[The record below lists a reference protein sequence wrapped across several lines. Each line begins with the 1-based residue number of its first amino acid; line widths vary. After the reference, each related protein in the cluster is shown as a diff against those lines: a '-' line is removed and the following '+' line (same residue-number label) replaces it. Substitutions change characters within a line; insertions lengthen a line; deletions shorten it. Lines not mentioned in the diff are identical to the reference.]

1 MSRPHYGL
9 KKIAIT
15 GGIGSGKSA
24 LTSCLAQI
32 GYPIFDADCLVAK
45 VVQLPE
51 VQNQLCALLGSSAFE
66 IDSEGNKVYNRVW
79 VRDQVFADSAKRTA
93 LERILHPAIFAEF
106 EDICR
111 SIEKNAGGVWVFYE
125 AALIFES
132 GREAQFDA
140 VVAVCA
146 DEKMR
151 RERLERHRS
160 LSSHSVSAII
170 AAQVTDQVRRSK
182 ANFIIENSGSKSDL
196 TERAAELVESL
207 RQFFHPKSH

>member
-1 MSRPHYGL
+1 MSRPHFSL

-15 GGIGSGKSA
+15 GGIGSGKSS
-24 LTSCLAQI
+24 LTSCLSQI
-32 GYPIFDADCLVAK
+32 GYPVFDADRLVAK

-51 VQNQLCALLGSSAFE
+51 VQDQLCALLGSSAFE
-66 IDSEGNKVYNRVW
+66 IDSEGNKVYNRAW
-79 VRDQVFADSAKRTA
+79 VRDQVFTDPAKRTA
-93 LERILHPAIFAEF
+93 LEGILHPAIFAEF
-106 EDICR
+106 ENICR
-111 SIEKNAGGVWVFYE
+111 SIEKTAGGVWVFYE

-132 GREAQFDA
+132 CRETQFDA

-146 DEKMR
+146 DEQMR

-182 ANFIIENSGSKSDL
+182 ANFIIENSGSKADL
-196 TERAAELVESL
+196 TERAGELVESL